1 MSSTSPLFYLIT
13 FWSFED
19 VLKTFTL
26 IRFMA
31 VKQKLTSSPYHEHR
45 LFHPLKT
52 IFYLSLS
59 SYGTLHFQ
67 SGAAAGESLGFWS
80 AGLASGLFA
89 STDLQFLSSHC
100 CVSLIRILTKPR
112 VQIILITFHYGPA
125 GPGILMRS
133 VTSSEDAPDRSYKI
147 DRKSKCIMQ
156 PFIFLIFF
164 WCNMTFVFVLWV
176 NDKLLMQQI
185 CRKCNMIDKM

>member
-1 MSSTSPLFYLIT
+1 MWRSKTFLQLTHECPPPVLFFFSWIE

-45 LFHPLKT
+45 RFLPLET
-52 IFYLSLS
+52 IFSLSLS
-59 SYGTLHFQ
+59 SYVTLHFQ
-67 SGAAAGESLGFWS
+67 SGAAAGESLAFWS

-89 STDLQFLSSHC
+89 STDFQCLGEQFLSSHC

-112 VQIILITFHYGPA
+112 VQMILITFHYGPA
-125 GPGILMRS
+125 GPGILMCS
-133 VTSSEDAPDRSYKI
+133 VTSSEDAPA
-147 DRKSKCIMQ
+147 
-156 PFIFLIFF
+156 
-164 WCNMTFVFVLWV
+164 
-176 NDKLLMQQI
+176 KL
-185 CRKCNMIDKM
+185 K